1 MYSFVR
7 AVAKR
12 ARRNVRHAEY
22 ERVICGKPRSHSLD
36 FRYFGISVFRYFGIS
51 VFRCFGVA
59 VFRYFGISVFR
70 CFGVSLSRSLIVVRA
85 AHARLHTFACALFR

>member
-36 FRYFGISVFRYFGIS
+36 FRYFGISVFR
-51 VFRCFGVA
+51 
-59 VFRYFGISVFR
+59 